1 VTVPTGFDP
10 VSADRWRYLATT
22 NRGLEPVAAE
32 EIGALTG
39 ADATLAY
46 PGVVRFT
53 ADEEA
58 LFRLARCS
66 RTLHRLLL
74 VLARSSPESLAEIV
88 AAVREV
94 DLPAYLG
101 PEQSFAVRAR
111 RRGDH
116 PFGSPDVEAA
126 VGQAIVDEY
135 RRREGT
141 RPPVDL
147 DDPDVLFRV
156 IVRED
161 RATVTIDTTGQR
173 SLHRRWYR
181 RREHEAA
188 LRPTIAAAMLRIA
201 GYEPGDRLLDPMCG
215 AGTIPIEAALL
226 ATGRS
231 PTPDRESPS
240 SRFRFLD
247 ADGAA
252 ATLDRAGGDSQPGD
266 CSAGAFSTTPEIVA
280 ADRDRS
286 AVAAARENARVADV
300 ASQVCFAQAD
310 ARHPPV
316 DRELVVTDMPY
327 GVRTGGDIHSL
338 YAGFAE
344 LLAAG
349 TFERAV
355 VLTAREDLLAP
366 DPARTVPI
374 RRGRLDVSILVF
386 E

>member
-1 VTVPTGFDP
+1 MTVSTAFDP
-10 VSADRWRYLATT
+10 ASADRWRYLATT
-22 NRGLEPVAAE
+22 NRGLESVAGE
-32 EIGALTG
+32 EIAALTG

-46 PGVVRFT
+46 PGVVQFT
-53 ADEEA
+53 ADEAA
-58 LFRLARCS
+58 LSTLSRCS

-74 VLARSSPESLAEIV
+74 VLARSSVESLAEIV

-94 DLPAYLG
+94 DLTAYLG

-116 PFGSPDVEAA
+116 PFGSPDVEGA

-135 RRREGT
+135 RSETGG

-147 DDPDVLFRV
+147 DDPDVIFRV

-201 GYEPGDRLLDPMCG
+201 GYEPGDRLVDPMCG
-215 AGTIPIEAALL
+215 AGTIPIEAALV

-231 PTPDRESPS
+231 PTPDRDPPS
-240 SRFRFLD
+240 TRFHFLD
-247 ADGAA
+247 ASETNEPPAA
-252 ATLDRAGGDSQPGD
+252 AGDGE
-266 CSAGAFSTTPEIVA
+266 CSDGAFSTTPEIVGT
-280 ADRDRS
+280 DRDRS
-286 AVAAARENARVADV
+286 AIAAARENVRAAGV
-300 ASQVCFAQAD
+300 ASQVCLAQAD

-316 DRELVVTDMPY
+316 DGGLVVTDMPY

-338 YAGFAE
+338 YAGVSE
-344 LLAAG
+344 VLAAG

-366 DPARTVPI
+366 DPVRRVPI